1 MLFLVPV
8 LLGPAV
14 MASGPSP
21 VAAPGGLLGD
31 VVTSKAAT
39 ASEPGELVLE
49 TEAGQEALRSASGT
63 KKKAYALEGE
73 EREAVL
79 LEAAAAFGAV
89 ADAEEFGVLDRVEGA
104 FRAGEILRARGK
116 AGEAAA
122 RFALTVE
129 LGEPVV
135 EPAVREFAARA
146 LLEEGHQLRREGE
159 ADRALGVYE
168 AVRGRFSE
176 CARPCT
182 HAITWSGKILLK
194 EGRIEEARSTLLIFE
209 PFIPEYPLG
218 AVRNVDALVDALVA
232 QGQAERAYEA
242 VASLE
247 DSISKKGV
255 TMTET
260 TTRALEALRDK
271 VSQSGY

>member
-122 RFALTVE
+122 RFALT
-129 LGEPVV
+129 
-135 EPAVREFAARA
+135 
-146 LLEEGHQLRREGE
+146 
-159 ADRALGVYE
+159 
-168 AVRGRFSE
+168 
-176 CARPCT
+176 
-182 HAITWSGKILLK
+182 
-194 EGRIEEARSTLLIFE
+194 
-209 PFIPEYPLG
+209 
-218 AVRNVDALVDALVA
+218 
-232 QGQAERAYEA
+232 
-242 VASLE
+242 
-247 DSISKKGV
+247 
-255 TMTET
+255 
-260 TTRALEALRDK
+260 
-271 VSQSGY
+271 